1 MRITEHSIEDFA
13 IKLLEHL
20 GYEYIYAPNIAPE
33 FPSDG
38 GVAAAGGRGGIF
50 PSSGGVPAAG
60 GRGGI
65 FPSSGGVPAAGGR
78 GGIFPSSGGVP
89 AAGGRGGQDQRT
101 SYEEILLTHRLAEA
115 VRRINPTV
123 PPAAQ
128 EEAIKEI
135 QRIHSPELL
144 TNNESFHRLLT
155 EGIKVSYQKDGQQR
169 GDLVWLID
177 FNTPENNDFIVANQF
192 TVVEDG
198 VNKRPDVI
206 LFVNGIPLV
215 VIELKNAADEN
226 ATIKS
231 AFRQIETYKAVI
243 PSLFT
248 YNAFTI
254 ISDGLEARAGT
265 LSSGMSRFMAWKS
278 ADGKEEAS
286 HLVSQMETLING
298 MLNKETLLDL
308 VRHFIVF
315 EKSKKEDS
323 KTGVTT
329 ISTVKKLAAYHQYYA
344 VNRAVESAMR
354 ATGYSPSLKGWHQPA
369 ADDGVVNS
377 PSLKGWHQPAADD
390 GVVNSPSLKGWHQ
403 PAADDGVVNSP
414 SLKGWHQPAA
424 DDGVVNSPS
433 LKGWHQPAADDG
445 VVNSPSLKGWHQP
458 AADDGVVNSPSLK
471 GWHQPA
477 ADDGVVNS
485 PSLKGWHQP
494 AADDGVVNSPSL
506 KGWHRPEGDDG
517 VVKRTSK
524 NYFSLP
530 YNPKLKDRAREL
542 RKAGNLPEVLF
553 WNEVK
558 NKQFKGYDFD
568 RQKIIG
574 NYIVDFYCSNC
585 QVVIEIDGSSHDD
598 KVEYDAERDAFLES
612 LGLTVIHIPVN
623 DIMKQISSVMNM
635 LHEHPALAGTKESP
649 HPPAVGTPPEEGDFV
664 QESPESYG
672 VAGVKSQPKGDRK
685 GGVVWHT
692 QGSGKSLSMV
702 FFTGKIVL
710 ALNNPTVVVITDRND
725 LDDQL
730 FDTFASST
738 QLLRQE
744 PKQIE
749 NRNDLKEKLKVAS
762 GGVIFTTI
770 QKFSPE
776 EGNVYETLSER
787 ENIVVIADEAHR
799 TQYGFKAKTVDEKD
813 EQGNVIGKKTVYGF
827 AKYMRDALPNA
838 TYIGFTGTPIESTD
852 VNTPAVFGNY
862 IDVYDIAQAVEDGA
876 TVRIY
881 YESRLAKVNLSEEGK
896 KLVEEL
902 DDELDG
908 EELTETQKAKA
919 KWTQLE
925 ALIGSENRI
934 KNVANDI
941 IQHFGQ
947 RQEVFEGKGMIVA
960 MSRRIAADLYG
971 EIIKLKPEWH
981 SADLDKGVIKVVMTA
996 ASSDGEKIAKHHTTK
1011 QQRRMLA
1018 DRMKDPDDE
1027 LKLVIVRDMWLTGF
1041 DAPSMHTLYIDKPM
1055 KGHNL
1060 MQAIARVN
1068 RVYKDKPGGLVVD
1081 YLGIASDLKKALS
1094 FYSDAG
1100 GKGDPT
1106 IAQAQA
1112 VELMLEKLEVVSQM
1126 YSEFPSVGGVSATG
1140 GRGGFPYEDYF
1151 QAETGQKLSMILAAE
1166 EHILGLEDGKKRY
1179 INEVTALS
1187 KAFAIAVPHE
1197 QAMDVK
1203 DEVSF
1208 FQAVKARLAKFD
1220 GTGSGRTDE
1229 EIETTIRQVIDQALV
1244 SEQVIDVFD
1253 AAGIKKPDI
1262 SILSEDFLME
1272 LKGMEHKNVALEVL
1286 KKLLNDEII
1295 ARSKKNLVKSKS
1307 LKEMLEN
1314 SIKKYHNKILTA
1326 AEVMDELIKLSKE
1339 IVNMDSEAKKLGL
1352 SDFEYA
1358 FYTAVANNDSAKQ
1371 LMQQDK
1377 LRELAVILTERVK
1390 QNASIDW
1397 TIKESVRAKLK
1408 VIIKRTLRQYGYP
1421 PDMQKLAT
1429 ETVLKQA
1436 EMIANELSN

>member
-1 MRITEHSIEDFA
+1 MIRLTENTIEDFA
-13 IKLLEHL
+13 VKLLEHL
-20 GYEYIYAPNIAPE
+20 GYDYIYAPSIAHDGDNPE
-33 FPSDG
+33 
-38 GVAAAGGRGGIF
+38 RN
-50 PSSGGVPAAG
+50 
-60 GRGGI
+60 
-65 FPSSGGVPAAGGR
+65 
-78 GGIFPSSGGVP
+78 
-89 AAGGRGGQDQRT
+89 
-101 SYEEILLTHRLAEA
+101 SYEEVLLSGRIAEA

-128 EEAIKEI
+128 EEALKEI

-155 EGIKVSYQKDGQQR
+155 EGIKISYQKDGQQR

-177 FNTPENNDFIVANQF
+177 FNTPENNDFLVANQF
-192 TVVEDG
+192 TIVEDG
-198 VNKRPDVI
+198 INKRPDII

-231 AFRQIETYKAVI
+231 AFRQIETYKSTI
-243 PSLFT
+243 PNLFT

-265 LSSGMSRFMAWKS
+265 VSSGMSRFMAWKS

-286 HLVSQMETLING
+286 HLVSQMETLITG
-298 MLNKETLLDL
+298 MLNKGTLLDL
-308 VRHFIVF
+308 IRHFIVF

-323 KTGVTT
+323 KTGITN

-354 ATGYSPSLKGWHQPA
+354 ATGYS
-369 ADDGVVNS
+369 
-377 PSLKGWHQPAADD
+377 
-390 GVVNSPSLKGWHQ
+390 
-403 PAADDGVVNSP
+403 
-414 SLKGWHQPAA
+414 
-424 DDGVVNSPS
+424 
-433 LKGWHQPAADDG
+433 
-445 VVNSPSLKGWHQP
+445 
-458 AADDGVVNSPSLK
+458 
-471 GWHQPA
+471 
-477 ADDGVVNS
+477 
-485 PSLKGWHQP
+485 
-494 AADDGVVNSPSL
+494 
-506 KGWHRPEGDDG
+506 
-517 VVKRTSK
+517 
-524 NYFSLP
+524 
-530 YNPKLKDRAREL
+530 
-542 RKAGNLPEVLF
+542 
-553 WNEVK
+553 
-558 NKQFKGYDFD
+558 
-568 RQKIIG
+568 
-574 NYIVDFYCSNC
+574 
-585 QVVIEIDGSSHDD
+585 IEQETPSSH
-598 KVEYDAERDAFLES
+598 
-612 LGLTVIHIPVN
+612 
-623 DIMKQISSVMNM
+623 VM
-635 LHEHPALAGTKESP
+635 
-649 HPPAVGTPPEEGDFV
+649 
-664 QESPESYG
+664 ESPETYG
-672 VAGVKSQPKGDRK
+672 VPGVKLQPKGDRK

-710 ALNNPTVVVITDRND
+710 AMDNPTVVVITDRND

-799 TQYGFKAKTVDEKD
+799 TQYGFKGKTVDDKD

-838 TYIGFTGTPIESTD
+838 TYIGFTGTPIENTD

-876 TVRIY
+876 TVRIF

-925 ALIGSENRI
+925 ALIGSENRL
-934 KNVANDI
+934 KNVATDI
-941 IQHFGQ
+941 IQHFSQ

-960 MSRRIAADLYG
+960 MSRRIAADLYE
-971 EIIKLKPEWH
+971 EIINLKPEWH
-981 SADLDKGVIKVVMTA
+981 SNDLDKGVVKVVMTSS
-996 ASSDGEKIAKHHTTK
+996 SSDGPKISKHHTTK
-1011 QQRRMLA
+1011 QQRRILA
-1018 DRMKDPDDE
+1018 DRMKDPEDE

-1106 IAQAQA
+1106 VAQAQA
-1112 VELMLEKLEVVSQM
+1112 VNIMLEKLEVVSQM
-1126 YSEFPSVGGVSATG
+1126 FE
-1140 GRGGFPYEDYF
+1140 GFAYEDYF
-1151 QAETGQKLSMILAAE
+1151 QGDTGKKLSMILAAE
-1166 EHILGLEDGKKRY
+1166 EHILGLEDGKRRY
-1179 INEVTALS
+1179 TNEVTALS

-1197 QAMDVK
+1197 EAMDVK

-1208 FQAVKARLAKFD
+1208 FQAVKARLSKFD
-1220 GTGSGRTDE
+1220 GTGSGRSDE
-1229 EIETTIRQVIDQALV
+1229 EIETTIRQVIDQALI

-1262 SILSEDFLME
+1262 SILSEEFLME
-1272 LKGMEHKNVALEVL
+1272 LKGMKHKNIALEVL
-1286 KKLLNDEII
+1286 KKLLRDEIK

-1314 SIKKYHNKILTA
+1314 SINKYHNRILTA
-1326 AEVMDELIKLSKE
+1326 AEVMDELIRLSKE

-1358 FYTAVANNDSAKQ
+1358 FYSAVANNESAKH
-1371 LMQQDK
+1371 LMQQDR

-1390 QNASIDW
+1390 SNASIDW

-1436 EMIANELSN
+1436 EMIAKELTTT